1 MEIKINPKLES
12 TLLRLAEQVSLLP
25 NYKEAYLEN
34 IIESHLLAN
43 FKSELVNIIQSQSID
58 DLTTFETPIK
68 TLSDEIKVRD
78 EVIVESKEVAV
89 VDEIIAVD
97 AI

>member
-25 NYKEAYLEN
+25 NNKEAYLEN